1 MKIEAKEILKMGN
14 PVLRQI
20 SEAVANPVFNEIRD
34 LVEVMRLSMIAAG
47 GVGLAAPQI
56 GVLKRVVILEV
67 PAARIAAENGAPEDI
82 EGVPQT
88 ILVNPVIT
96 PLSDE
101 MVLGWE
107 GCLSVPGL
115 RGLVPRYQKI
125 RYEAVAFEVNTH
137 NSSVD
142 LEVNAKDQTV
152 DLQVNRI
159 TREVDGFHA
168 RVVQHEVDHLDGV
181 LYPERMTD
189 IRQLIYQSEMPSF
202 MESYNSAQKE
212 KT

>member
-56 GVLKRVVILEV
+56 GILKRVVILEV
-67 PAARIAAENGAPEDI
+67 PAARIAAENGATEDI

-88 ILVNPVIT
+88 ILINPVIT

-212 KT
+212 